1 MPKKP
6 TAKKAKAAEV
16 NTPPYEIN
24 IGDRLYPDTMPKLG
38 PDKVL
43 RTLIVTTDPYLVGN
57 EWKVMVTDKNDN
69 YWTLELDMGGFHV
82 VGRTKKRE
90 QAKPEEKPKL
100 VKGDI
105 VQMLHCPKYPSLE
118 THKAKLTG
126 DPYEAF
132 GSWKAPIK
140 YHCNGSE
147 TAIYDCSK
155 LAFIR
160 HPVIKPS
167 FWQELYNKVR
177 GKYMKLSKPA
187 IVTAVVLAVV
197 GILLLVG
204 VGNYNDLVRSR
215 NQVSNNRAQIDT
227 EYTRR
232 YDLIDNIVQSVQ
244 GSQAQESDVFGKIA
258 EARKI
263 GGSGSA
269 SAQTEEQ
276 ANNTID
282 TQIALLPRL
291 QEAYPELKSN
301 DQVSKLIAE
310 LQGTN
315 NTIRDKKNTYN
326 TTVTNYNTNITSFPK
341 NIFAGIFNFD
351 KEKLLEATAQER
363 VNPKVELDREKN

>member
-1 MPKKP
+1 MPRKKATPKKEE
-6 TAKKAKAAEV
+6 TA
-16 NTPPYEIN
+16 TPPYEIN

-43 RTLIVTTDPYLVGN
+43 RTLVVTTDPYLVGDS
-57 EWKVMVTDKNDN
+57 WKVMVTDRNDE
-69 YWTLELDMGGFHV
+69 YWTLELNMDGFHV
-82 VGRTKKRE
+82 VGRSKKRKAPE
-90 QAKPEEKPKL
+90 PEEKPTL
-100 VKGDI
+100 VRGDV
-105 VQMLHCPKYPSLE
+105 VQLMHCPKYPSLE
-118 THKAKLTG
+118 THRATLTG
-126 DPYEAF
+126 EPYLAF
-132 GSWKAPIK
+132 GTWKAPVK
-140 YHCNGSE
+140 YHCSGSS

-155 LAFIR
+155 MAFIR
-160 HPVIKPS
+160 HAIIKKS
-167 FWQELYNKVR
+167 FWTEAYNKVKGR
-177 GKYMKLSKPA
+177 YMKLSKPA
-187 IVTAVVLAVV
+187 IVTLVVLAVV
-197 GILLLVG
+197 GILLLVS

-263 GGSGSA
+263 GGSGNA

-315 NTIRDKKNTYN
+315 NTIRDKKNAYN

-351 KEKLLEATAQER
+351 KEKLLEATTQER